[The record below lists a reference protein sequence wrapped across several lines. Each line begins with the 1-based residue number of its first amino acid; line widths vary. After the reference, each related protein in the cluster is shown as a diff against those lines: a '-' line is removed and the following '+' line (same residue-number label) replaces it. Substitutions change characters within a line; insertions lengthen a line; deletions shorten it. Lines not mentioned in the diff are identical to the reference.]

1 VAEKKSLYA
10 VVEVTED
17 VSIPGVN
24 IIGNGKVQSVDTML
38 IRDAVERYGRAWVVS
53 ELEHLTERVRL
64 GGSA

>member
-1 VAEKKSLYA
+1 VAEKKRLYA

-17 VSIPGVN
+17 VSVPGVS

-38 IRDAVERYGRAWVVS
+38 IRDAVERYGRAWVVR